1 MRELKNNIVG
11 TKRGMLEIIAIKERI
26 NNDYLYECK
35 CDCGNT
41 CIKRGTYLARKSKA
55 VKNCGCL
62 YFYSG
67 AKVSVKP
74 LYRLYRHM
82 LQRCHLKCDEK
93 QAKYYKNKGI
103 KVCDEWRNNYLIF
116 EKWAL
121 ENGYQ
126 KGLTID
132 RINPD
137 DDYKPSN
144 CRWITR
150 SENSKR
156 VIHKKED
163 KSE

>member
-1 MRELKNNIVG
+1 MMNSKIRQRTKWIYPTKTNGKNNRIYNIWN
-11 TKRGMLEIIAIKERI
+11 GMQ
-26 NNDYLYECK
+26 
-35 CDCGNT
+35 
-41 CIKRGTYLARKSKA
+41 
-55 VKNCGCL
+55 
-62 YFYSG
+62 
-67 AKVSVKP
+67 
-74 LYRLYRHM
+74 
-82 LQRCHLKCDEK
+82 QRCFNKNNAEYEK
-93 QAKYYKNKGI
+93 YSKTSI
-103 KVCDEWRNNYLIF
+103 CEEWKNNYLIF

-121 ENGYQ
+121 ENGYK

-137 DDYKPSN
+137 EDYKPSN

>member
-1 MRELKNNIVG
+1 MRKLKNNIVG
-11 TKRGMLEIIAIKERI
+11 TKRGMLEILSIKDRVG
-26 NNDYLYECK
+26 NDYLYECK

-62 YFYSG
+62 YFYNVN
-67 AKVSVKP
+67 KVSKKP
-74 LYRLYRHM
+74 LYRVYRHM
-82 LQRCHLKCDEK
+82 LQRCHLKYNDRHS
-93 QAKYYKNKGI
+93 KYYQDNGI

-121 ENGYQ
+121 ENGYK

-137 DDYKPSN
+137 EDYKPSN

-150 SENSKR
+150 SENSQR
-156 VIHKKED
+156 VIHKK
-163 KSE
+163 KG